1 MTRNTL
7 EFFMAM
13 IPPTVTHQEQK
24 IKVVNGKPL
33 VYEAQELTNAR
44 AKLMAHLAQHKPP
57 DPLQGGAEL
66 TVMWRFPATGTHKNG
81 EYRTTKPDT
90 DNLQKLLKD
99 CMTKIGFWRDDC
111 LVAREIVEKYWADTP
126 GIYIRIRP
134 LEDP

>member
-1 MTRNTL
+1 VLKMI
-7 EFFMAM
+7 EFFMPM
-13 IPPTVTHQEQK
+13 HPPTITDQEK
-24 IKVVNGKPL
+24 RLGVASNGKPFT
-33 VYEAQELTNAR
+33 YKQQELLEAKS
-44 AKLMAHLAQHKPP
+44 KLMAHLAQHKPP
-57 DPLQGGAEL
+57 DPLQCGAEL
-66 TVMWRFPATGTHKNG
+66 MVMWCFPVTGQHKNG

-99 CMTKIGFWRDDC
+99 CMTKTGFWRDDC